1 MTSNRDIAGGT
12 GVTGLRLHPSLEV
25 FALSLTS
32 EVFSPHR
39 ELVGC
44 LLGTLFGVRESPL
57 GDPFSCIVPVFFLL
71 LFYLDEDVGGF
82 TSPQEETNC
91 DLYFVILETAF
102 VSLGHSRSHGP
113 HPTLP
118 PACLLGGQLTLVLC
132 PAKTVLMQT

>member
-44 LLGTLFGVRESPL
+44 LLGTLCEVRESPL
-57 GDPFSCIVPVFFLL
+57 GDPLSRIVPVFFLL
-71 LFYLDEDVGGF
+71 LF
-82 TSPQEETNC
+82 
-91 DLYFVILETAF
+91 
-102 VSLGHSRSHGP
+102 
-113 HPTLP
+113 
-118 PACLLGGQLTLVLC
+118 
-132 PAKTVLMQT
+132 